1 MALFF
6 IFFFGMVFAQYKGE
20 RVVPLN
26 RRDFFISSIAEGLSK
41 LSREILKS
49 VDEIKEVLVHYYQPS
64 DLTDFDIFFLSK
76 SYSSTLAKTSY
87 KELAEQARKIGIDPG
102 NKSKVELL
110 KEIFEFEERKKQEVI
125 FKRNF
130 KLEEEKNF
138 KKKGEL

>member
-1 MALFF
+1 M
-6 IFFFGMVFAQYKGE
+6 
-20 RVVPLN
+20 
-26 RRDFFISSIAEGLSK
+26 
-41 LSREILKS
+41 
-49 VDEIKEVLVHYYQPS
+49 HYYQPS